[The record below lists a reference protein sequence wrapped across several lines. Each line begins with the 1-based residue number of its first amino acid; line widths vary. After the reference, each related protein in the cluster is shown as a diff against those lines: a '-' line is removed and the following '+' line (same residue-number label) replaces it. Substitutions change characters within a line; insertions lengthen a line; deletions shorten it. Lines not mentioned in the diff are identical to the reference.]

1 MTRTQIEWVR
11 NEDGT
16 QGYTLNP
23 IKGLCPVA
31 CSYCY
36 SRRLYQRFCWNP
48 KISFEPIRD
57 IALPKKPSRIF
68 VGSTMELFGKWVDAF
83 WLDSIFRSVKDNP
96 QHTFIFLTKH
106 PENLPKQ
113 FSANC
118 WIGASVSDADSYRWA
133 MAFLSQISAKV
144 KFLSIEPFLSQFWLR
159 DWEYQRPLNAIL
171 NWVII
176 GAQTPHSE
184 KTAPKIEWIE
194 EIVKACDKVT
204 IPIFLKNNLVPLFNE
219 QKVMPKWATNLRGL
233 RQELPQ

>member
-36 SRRLYQRFCWNP
+36 ARRLYQRFGWNP

-68 VGSTMELFGKWVDAF
+68 VGSTMELFGKLVDAF

-133 MAFLSQISAKV
+133 MAFLSQI
-144 KFLSIEPFLSQFWLR
+144 
-159 DWEYQRPLNAIL
+159 
-171 NWVII
+171 
-176 GAQTPHSE
+176 
-184 KTAPKIEWIE
+184 
-194 EIVKACDKVT
+194 
-204 IPIFLKNNLVPLFNE
+204 
-219 QKVMPKWATNLRGL
+219 
-233 RQELPQ
+233 